1 MTVAPPSRQGPC
13 RDGSPTRPGR
23 AQLGSLAAISRGS
36 GTAEGETP
44 SGQPAGR
51 QGYGIQS
58 PPTRDFACLCRL
70 YNCRSMKFRG
80 AILLQSG
87 ILLVAVVVGQTS
99 AQDDLPSAPSAVQ
112 QQRSKPKPPPPPP
125 PAQTQ
130 TPSPTP
136 SDTSANKVAP
146 GQTDAESKNGAAANS
161 SQNSSDDA
169 ATTITKTVNEVNVV
183 FTVTDKHGRYV
194 KNLAKADF
202 SVLDDS
208 KPAEQIRSFHNETDL
223 PLQVGLLVDASNSV
237 RDRFKFEQ
245 ESAIEFLNQT
255 VRPRYDKAFV
265 VGFDVTPEVTQDF
278 TDNTEA
284 LSRGVRAL
292 RPGGGTAMY
301 DALYFAARDK
311 LLKEQQNGA
320 VRRAIIPLSDG
331 DDNMSHVTREEAID
345 MAQRADVI
353 VYTISTNVTGSRHAG
368 DKVLER
374 IADATGGR
382 SFFPFQIT
390 DVANAFVEI
399 QDELRSQYALSYKPA
414 DFRTDGRYHTI
425 EILAQN
431 HKGLRVRSRRGYY
444 APAQ

>member
-1 MTVAPPSRQGPC
+1 
-13 RDGSPTRPGR
+13 
-23 AQLGSLAAISRGS
+23 
-36 GTAEGETP
+36 
-44 SGQPAGR
+44 
-51 QGYGIQS
+51 
-58 PPTRDFACLCRL
+58 
-70 YNCRSMKFRG
+70 MKFRG

-112 QQRSKPKPPPPPP
+112 QQRSKPKPPPP

-320 VRRAIIPLSDG
+320 VRRAIILLSDG

-345 MAQRADVI
+345 MAQRAEVI
-353 VYTISTNVTGSRHAG
+353 VYTISTNVTGSRHTG